1 MFTTILS
8 LIGKGLISLAYA
20 IVYVYASEIFPTE
33 VRNVGV
39 GTASMCARISSMSSH
54 YVGGPLVR
62 LVAAFDAMK
71 RLFAKI

>member
-39 GTASMCARISSMSSH
+39 GTVVMFARISSMSSH

-62 LVAAFDAMK
+62 LVTAY
-71 RLFAKI
+71 LTQ